1 MSQSQDMA
9 AINNFFHNTRP
20 KTQSAAQQKAAWAP
34 WFKKLTWAQR
44 NMNSDTLA
52 NAKAKRDAYNV
63 ANGTPSSKTA
73 LTQRDVNAT
82 IAQRLG
88 VDPNPTVR
96 APTQPPAK
104 MPTLRKGSKGEPV
117 KTWQRKIN
125 IEPRG
130 NFDNATEAVTKVW
143 QTQHGLKPDG
153 VVGPKTWMA
162 GYVTDPSPGVIPMAI
177 DDSTGELP
185 SAKAEPVKK
194 DLLNH
199 VVAMGKKVYAKGE
212 DPKTTDLAKTAS
224 EVESSKAG
232 MSIVPKTVVG
242 VGIYAA
248 VVGSIIYA
256 LKRARKI

>member
-9 AINNFFHNTRP
+9 AINNFFHNAKP
-20 KTQSAAQQKAAWAP
+20 KTPAALRQKDAWAP

-73 LTQRDVNAT
+73 LSQKDINSTL
-82 IAQRLG
+82 AQRLG

-96 APTQPPAK
+96 APTQPPVK
-104 MPTLRKGSKGEPV
+104 MPTLRRGSTGAPV
-117 KTWQRKIN
+117 KTWQSKIN

-130 NFDNATEAVTKVW
+130 NFDSATEAVTKVW

-153 VVGPKTWMA
+153 IVGPKTWMA
-162 GYVTDPSPGVIPMAI
+162 GYVTDASPGPIPASI
-177 DDSTGELP
+177 DDSTGALP
-185 SAKAEPVKK
+185 SAQAEPVKK
-194 DLLNH
+194 EILNH
-199 VVAMGKKVYAKGE
+199 VVAMGKKVAAKGE
-212 DPKTTDLAKTAS
+212 DPKTVDLIKTAS
-224 EVESSKAG
+224 EVESDKAG
-232 MSIVPKTVVG
+232 MSIIPKTAVG
-242 VGIYAA
+242 VGIYAV
-248 VVGSIIYA
+248 VVGGIIYA